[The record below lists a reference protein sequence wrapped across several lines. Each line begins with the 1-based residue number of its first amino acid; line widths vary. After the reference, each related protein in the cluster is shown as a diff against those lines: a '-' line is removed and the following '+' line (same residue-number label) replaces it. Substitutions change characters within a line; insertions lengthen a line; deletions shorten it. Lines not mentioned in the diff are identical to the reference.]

1 MTSYDWASH
10 DLALIRRAS
19 HVLEPKIAMGVA
31 LGQNQDPTGLCVME
45 SEKIE
50 RMVEVRGEGRTLKME
65 EVFNLR
71 LLERLPPDASL
82 PVVTDRVAE
91 VFHGLQE
98 RETSPDLIYLD
109 TTGMGLP
116 ILEHFRAFLPKARIE
131 GICLTPGDTQSEE
144 DERTLLGK
152 KAMISR
158 LKILLETKRLRLPER
173 DRFKALASELR
184 RFRTDRVE
192 EGDRLFRVGA
202 NDEQITAIGMAV
214 LKDPRPRWFV
224 C

>member
-10 DLALIRRAS
+10 DLAMIQRAS
-19 HVLEPKIAMGVA
+19 HVPEGKIVLSVA

-45 SEKIE
+45 AKKVGRI
-50 RMVEVRGEGRTLKME
+50 VEVRGEGPKSKVE
-65 EVFNLR
+65 EVFYLR

-82 PVVTDRVAE
+82 PAVTDRVAE
-91 VFHGLQE
+91 VLQGLQE
-98 RETSPDLIYLD
+98 REKSPHLIYLD

-116 ILEHFRAFLPKARIE
+116 ILEHFRAALPKVRIE
-131 GICLTPGDTQSEE
+131 GICLTPGDTQSKE

-184 RFRTDRVE
+184 RFRTDKVE

-224 C
+224 R